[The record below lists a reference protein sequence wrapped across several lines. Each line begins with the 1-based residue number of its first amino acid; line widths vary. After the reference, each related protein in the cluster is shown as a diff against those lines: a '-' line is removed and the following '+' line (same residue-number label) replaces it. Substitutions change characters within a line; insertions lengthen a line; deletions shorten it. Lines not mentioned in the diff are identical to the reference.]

1 MGLFGLYECF
11 VQKQQTLEQTQKK
24 RKEKK
29 NKLLFSKTKA
39 KKQKISERENDNE
52 RYVEHAF
59 LSVRGKGRGII
70 LGFLLS
76 SLGNGVKQQQ
86 RHLLVC
92 IILKSIMLRNG
103 RIELNANI
111 P

>member
-1 MGLFGLYECF
+1 MFCPKTTNFG
-11 VQKQQTLEQTQKK
+11 TNSKK
-24 RKEKK
+24 EKRKK